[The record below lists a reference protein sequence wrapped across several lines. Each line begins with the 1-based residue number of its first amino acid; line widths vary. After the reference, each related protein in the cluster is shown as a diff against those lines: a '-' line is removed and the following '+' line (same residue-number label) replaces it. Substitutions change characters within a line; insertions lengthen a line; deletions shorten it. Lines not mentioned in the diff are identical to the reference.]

1 MKIKRTGVKLIAVL
15 ALLGVAAAVIAYP
28 ERYVKVCLDGVLL
41 WGECVLP
48 SLFPFMVISSLLIK
62 LGAAETAAK
71 PLGKAA
77 KIFKLSPSAA
87 PLFLMSAVSGYP
99 AGSRL
104 VADYRRAGL
113 IDDSDV
119 EKLALLCSTSGP
131 LFIIGSVGYKMFA
144 SRETGLILFAA
155 HLLAVTIIALAF
167 SLSKKPCAVKPRL
180 IKKQSGNILYEAFY
194 GSVTAVLCAGGFIC
208 FFYTVSAIAADFN
221 LLLPLRLILDPLLGV
236 ETSEALCRGI
246 IEATGGCA
254 QLGGI
259 NSPLSAP
266 LAGFLITFGGFSII
280 AQQLSYLSEFG
291 VKPARFMLF
300 KLAQGALCF
309 ALTFLFLLIQ

>member
-1 MKIKRTGVKLIAVL
+1 MKIKRAGVKFFAAF
-15 ALLGVAAAVIAYP
+15 ALVGIAAAVIAYP

-71 PLGKAA
+71 PLRKAT
-77 KIFKLSPSAA
+77 KIFRLPPAAA

-113 IDDSDV
+113 IDDNDV
-119 EKLALLCSTSGP
+119 EKLGLLCSTSGP

-155 HLLAVTIIALAF
+155 HLISVVIVALAF
-167 SLSKKPCAVKPRL
+167 SLTKKPCAVKPRL
-180 IKKQSGNILYEAFY
+180 IKKQNGNILYDAFY
-194 GSVTAVLCAGGFIC
+194 GSVTAVLTAGGFIC
-208 FFYTVSAIAADFN
+208 FFYTASAIAADFN
-221 LLLPLRLILDPLLGV
+221 LLLPLRLILDPLMGC
-236 ETSEALCRGI
+236 ETAEAVCRGI

-254 QLGGI
+254 FLAAI
-259 NSPLSAP
+259 NSSLSAP
-266 LAGFLITFGGFSII
+266 LAGFLITFGGLSIL
-280 AQQLSYLSEFG
+280 AQQLSYLTEFG
-291 VKPARFMLF
+291 IKPLRFALF
-300 KLAQGALCF
+300 KLAQGILCF